1 MMITKLD
8 TQMFHDE
15 SRKLIYFGGQ
25 KVKGQGHNVCVG
37 LQTEC
42 NIATG
47 CVCKPRWFFLL

>member
-1 MMITKLD
+1 MITKRD

-15 SRKLIYFGGQ
+15 SQKPIYFWDQ